1 MATVN
6 KPRAHTGPRTYEGTT
21 AMPITDRLALRRAVV
36 SCLLWEDQFYEEG
49 QDIAAR
55 IAALVA
61 GRPAQEV
68 ADLAREARM
77 AFKLRHV
84 PLHLARILATGTPAQ
99 RAVVGSLLGDVIQR
113 PDELT
118 EFVALYW
125 QDKRQ
130 PLSAQVK
137 KGLAKAFQKFNA
149 YQLAKYNQDD
159 AVRLRDVLFLCH
171 AKPKDA
177 EQAATW
183 KQLVDNALPTPDTW
197 EVGLSDAKGMDE
209 KRAVWVRLL
218 AEGKLGALALLRN
231 LRNMQ
236 TAKVP
241 EEAIRAGLVAMQTE
255 RVLPFRFVA
264 AATYAPQFESEL
276 EAAMFRCVVEAP
288 KLAGKTALV
297 VDTSPSMWMAPISAK
312 SEMTRFDA
320 AAALAALCRETCAM
334 VNVYAFNERG
344 YRMPARRG
352 FALRDAL
359 KATQAGYSRGGLA
372 VQMANED
379 GYDRLIVLTDGQW
392 HAPNSER
399 DGEAIALCPAP
410 TGKTAYMVNLAAYR
424 NAVGHGAWERIDGW
438 SEAVLDYIRA
448 SETPANM
455 S

>member
-6 KPRAHTGPRTYEGTT
+6 KPRAHTGPRTYENTT
-21 AMPITDRLALRRAVV
+21 AVPITDALALRRAVA

-49 QDIAAR
+49 QDIATR
-55 IAALVA
+55 IATIAA

-68 ADLAREARM
+68 ADLAREART

-84 PLHLARILATGTPAQ
+84 PLHLARLLAQGSPAQ
-99 RAVVGSLLGDVIQR
+99 RAVVASVLAEVIQR

-125 QDKRQ
+125 KDKRQ

-137 KGLAKAFQKFNA
+137 KGLARAFQKFSA
-149 YQLAKYNQDD
+149 YSLAKYNQDD

-183 KQLVDNALPTPDTW
+183 KQLVDNTLPIPDTW
-197 EVGLSDAKGMDE
+197 EVGLSAAKGAEE

-236 TAKVP
+236 TVKVP
-241 EEAIRAGLVAMQTE
+241 EDAIRAGLNAMQTE

-264 AATYAPQFESEL
+264 AATYAPQFEPEL
-276 EAAMFRCVVEAP
+276 EAAMFRCVADAP
-288 KLAGKTALV
+288 KLSGKTALV
-297 VDTSPSMWMAPISAK
+297 VDTSPSMWQATVSAK

-320 AAALAALCRETCAM
+320 AAALAALCREVCAT

-344 YRMPARRG
+344 HRVPARRG

-359 KATQAGYSRGGLA
+359 KATQGNYSRGGLA
-372 VQMANED
+372 VQMANSD

-392 HAPNSER
+392 HEPTGQR
-399 DGEAIALCPAP
+399 DGEAIALCPTP
-410 TGKTAYMVNLAAYR
+410 IGKTAYMVNLAAYR
-424 NAVGHGAWERIDGW
+424 NAVGHGPWERIDGW
-438 SEAVLDYIRA
+438 SEAILDYIRA
-448 SETPANM
+448 SETPNV

>member
-6 KPRAHTGPRTYEGTT
+6 KSRTRTGPRTYEGTT
-21 AMPITDRLALRRAVV
+21 AVPITDRLALRRAVV

-49 QDIAAR
+49 QEIAAR

-68 ADLAREARM
+68 ADLAREART
-77 AFKLRHV
+77 AFKLRHI
-84 PLHLARILATGTPAQ
+84 PLHLARILASGSSEQ
-99 RAVVGSLLGDVIQR
+99 RAVVGSLLADVIQR

-125 QDKRQ
+125 QGKRQ

-137 KGLAKAFQKFNA
+137 KGLAKAFQKFNT
-149 YQLAKYNQDD
+149 YQLAKYNQDA

-183 KQLVDNALPTPDTW
+183 KQLVDNTLPIPDTW
-197 EVGLSDAKGMDE
+197 EVGLSAAKDAEE

-236 TAKVP
+236 TVQVP
-241 EEAIRAGLVAMQTE
+241 EDAIRAGLTAMQTE

-264 AATYAPQFESEL
+264 AATYAPQFEPEL
-276 EAAMFRCVVEAP
+276 EAAMFRCVAGTP
-288 KLAGKTALV
+288 KLPGKTALV
-297 VDTSPSMWMAPISAK
+297 VDTSPSMWQATVSTK

-320 AAALAALCRETCAM
+320 AAALAALCREVCAT

-344 YRMPARRG
+344 HRVPPRRG

-359 KATQAGYSRGGLA
+359 KATQGNYSRGGLA
-372 VQMANED
+372 VDLANLD

-392 HAPNSER
+392 HEPSSQR
-399 DGEAIALCPAP
+399 DGEAIALCPTP
-410 TGKTAYMVNLAAYR
+410 VGKTAYMVNLAAYR
-424 NAVGHGAWERIDGW
+424 NAVGHGPWERIDGW

-448 SETPANM
+448 SEIPNV

>member
-6 KPRAHTGPRTYEGTT
+6 KTRARSGPRTHENTT
-21 AMPITDRLALRRAVV
+21 AVPITDRLALRRAVV

-49 QDIAAR
+49 QEIAAR
-55 IAALVA
+55 IASLVG

-68 ADLAREARM
+68 ADLAREART

-84 PLHLARILATGTPAQ
+84 PLHLARLLANGTSEQ
-99 RAVVGSLLGDVIQR
+99 RAVVGSLLADVIQR

-125 QDKRQ
+125 QGKKQ
-130 PLSAQVK
+130 PLSAQAK
-137 KGLAKAFQKFNA
+137 KGLAKAFKKFSA

-183 KQLVDNALPTPDTW
+183 KQLVDNTLPTPDTW
-197 EVGLSDAKGMDE
+197 EVGLSAAKGAEE

-236 TAKVP
+236 TVKVS
-241 EEAIRAGLVAMQTE
+241 EDTIRAGLAAMKTE

-264 AATYAPQFESEL
+264 AATYAPQFEPEL
-276 EAAMFRCVVEAP
+276 ESAMFRCVADLP
-288 KLAGKTALV
+288 KLGGKTALV
-297 VDTSPSMWMAPISAK
+297 VDTSPSMWQANVSAK

-320 AAALAALCRETCAM
+320 AAALAALCRETCET

-344 YRMPARRG
+344 HRVPARRG

-359 KATQAGYSRGGLA
+359 KATQGNYSRGGLA
-372 VQMANED
+372 VDLANHD

-392 HAPNSER
+392 HTPEGQR
-399 DGEAIALCPAP
+399 GGEAIALCPTP
-410 TGKTAYMVNLAAYR
+410 TGKTAYMVNLASYR
-424 NAVGHGAWERIDGW
+424 NAVGHGPWERIDGW

-448 SETPANM
+448 SEAPANV